1 MKDARELFRWT
12 SRQKELV
19 EALWGMLDSDA
30 DDDNTQRDAQLEVLL
45 ILT

>member
-19 EALWGMLDSDA
+19 VALWDMLEGDA
-30 DDDNTQRDAQLEVLL
+30 DNNAL
-45 ILT
+45 